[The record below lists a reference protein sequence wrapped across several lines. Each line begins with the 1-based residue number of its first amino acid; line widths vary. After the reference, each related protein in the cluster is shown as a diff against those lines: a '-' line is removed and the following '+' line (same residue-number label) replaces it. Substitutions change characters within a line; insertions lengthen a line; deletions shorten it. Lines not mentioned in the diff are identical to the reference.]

1 MSIRC
6 THVARTAVAV
16 TLAITFQSTIAAP
29 AEDEA
34 AIIVTATRFPERFL
48 SKPLSVTVITADEI
62 RQSGATTLPN
72 LLAQKSGVVLHDL
85 FGSNAAYS
93 TIDIRGFGATAA
105 QNTLI
110 LLDGR
115 RLTDM
120 DSASVSWGA
129 IPLEAIE
136 RIEIVRGSGA
146 VLYGDNAS
154 GGIIN
159 IITRAPGERPDTLKV
174 DVEAGSYQTRAGHLF
189 ASHATDSFGITVAG
203 SLFDSDGYR
212 RNSASAQQSGATT
225 LEWRLGAGTLQ
236 LTAGADKLSMRLPGP
251 RCVANCASG
260 VSDITVDR
268 RGTATPN
275 DDSGRDAQHLGLLW
289 RQPLPFGE
297 FVLDYGHRE
306 RNQWIQSATMFKYRE
321 SELMLDSLSPRMRI
335 DHAAPGGHGALVVG
349 MDWQGWRYGFK
360 DAQSKGTV
368 GQPFSSVDADQ
379 TNLGFYLQDTLDLT
393 RQLSLLAGA
402 RIEKQRLSGKN
413 RVDPAAP
420 GWDWAAAAP
429 ATAATRREWAAEL
442 GARYR
447 LDERWSL
454 SGKLARAFRFGNI
467 DESFEYDGLF
477 NNSFQFL
484 RPQTNRLHEI
494 GLDWRGA
501 GASAKATL
509 FQNTVTD
516 EIHLDAFTAGI
527 GNTNLPPSRR
537 RGLEFEGQWKASMA
551 LQLNAS
557 YAYTEAKFLSG
568 VLPGGPFTPTNIA
581 IAGKHVPLVPR
592 HKLNLTAR
600 WQLSDATR
608 LNASVDYVGS
618 QYMDNDEGNDLG
630 AKIPAYT
637 VANLRIEHHVNRW
650 KLALVIN
657 NLLDEKYYSYAVK
670 SQFTAGRYNAYPLPE
685 RNLAVSAE
693 YRFY

>member
-6 THVARTAVAV
+6 TRTVLAVAFS
-16 TLAITFQSTIAAP
+16 LAFSPTFAAP
-29 AEDEA
+29 VEDEA
-34 AIIVTATRFPERFL
+34 AIVVTAMRFPERFI
-48 SKPLSVTVITADEI
+48 SKPLNVTVITADEI
-62 RQSGATTLPN
+62 RQSGTTTLPN

-93 TIDIRGFGATAA
+93 TVDIRGFGSTAG

-154 GGIIN
+154 GGIVN
-159 IITRAPGERPDTLKV
+159 LITRAPGERQDTFKV
-174 DVEAGSYQTRAGHLF
+174 GAEAGSYQTHAGHLF
-189 ASHATDSFGITVAG
+189 ASHATNIFGITVAG
-203 SLFDSDGYR
+203 SLFDSAGYR
-212 RNSASAQQSGATT
+212 RNSATAQQSGSATM
-225 LEWRLGAGTLQ
+225 EWRMEAGTLQ

-251 RCVANCASG
+251 RCAANCASG
-260 VSDITVDR
+260 VSDIAVDR

-275 DDSGRDAQHLGLLW
+275 DDSGRDGQHLGLLW
-289 RQPLPFGE
+289 RQPLPLGE
-297 FVLDYGHRE
+297 LVLDYSHRE
-306 RNQWIQSATMFKYRE
+306 RSQWIQSTTMFKYRK
-321 SELMLDSLSPRMRI
+321 SELTLDSFSPRMRI
-335 DHAAPGGHGALVVG
+335 DHDAPGGRGALVFGV
-349 MDWQGWRYGFK
+349 DWQGWRYGFK
-360 DAQSKGTV
+360 DAQSKNTI
-368 GQPFSSVDADQ
+368 GQPFSTVDADQ
-379 TNLGFYLQDTLDLT
+379 TNLGFYVQDTLDLT

-402 RIEKQRLSGKN
+402 RTEKQRLSGTN
-413 RVDPAAP
+413 RVDPTAP
-420 GWDWAAAAP
+420 GWDLAAAAP
-429 ATAATRREWAAEL
+429 DAAMARRQWAAEL
-442 GARYR
+442 GLRYK
-447 LDERWSL
+447 LDKHWSL

-467 DESFEYDGLF
+467 DESFEYDGFF

-484 RPQTNRLHEI
+484 RPQSNRLHEI
-494 GLDWRGA
+494 GLDWRGN
-501 GASAKATL
+501 GTSAKATL
-509 FQNTVTD
+509 FQNEVTD

-537 RGLEFEGQWKASMA
+537 RGLELEGQWQASTEV
-551 LQLNAS
+551 LLNAS
-557 YAYTEAKFLSG
+557 YTYTEAKFLSG
-568 VLPGGPFTPTNIA
+568 ILPGGPFTPTNIA
-581 IAGKHVPLVPR
+581 IAGKHVPLVPP

-600 WQLSDATR
+600 WQISDATR
-608 LNASVDYVGS
+608 LNASLDYVGS

-637 VANLRIEHHVNRW
+637 VSNLRIEHRVDRW
-650 KLALVIN
+650 NLALAIN
-657 NLLDEKYYSYAVK
+657 NLFDEKYYSYAVK

-685 RNLAVSAE
+685 RNVLVSAE
-693 YRFY
+693 YRFH